1 MKYMC
6 REFPDEFVVE
16 ANSVEEAEEILDCM
30 GCYMQDEEDGT
41 IPCDGPVPVE
51 RGMSKKMCEIYHK
64 NSDEVPDR
72 EEIRPVIKA
81 APDMLEALEKVIAI
95 TENLPVCP
103 FCNCALDHRPNCLS
117 HEIDAAIRKAK
128 GEE

>member
-51 RGMSKKMCEIYHK
+51 RGMSKKC
-64 NSDEVPDR
+64 VR
-72 EEIRPVIKA
+72 
-81 APDMLEALEKVIAI
+81 
-95 TENLPVCP
+95 
-103 FCNCALDHRPNCLS
+103 CATKTRLKCQIGKRLDPSSPPLLT
-117 HEIDAAIRKAK
+117 
-128 GEE
+128 

>member
-1 MKYMC
+1 MFLWKTRGFLISITLTGTEEISMKYMC

-51 RGMSKKMCEIYHK
+51 NCRWQ
-64 NSDEVPDR
+64 
-72 EEIRPVIKA
+72 
-81 APDMLEALEKVIAI
+81 KV
-95 TENLPVCP
+95 E
-103 FCNCALDHRPNCLS
+103 
-117 HEIDAAIRKAK
+117 
-128 GEE
+128 

>member
-51 RGMSKKMCEIYHK
+51 NCI
-64 NSDEVPDR
+64 R
-72 EEIRPVIKA
+72 EEV
-81 APDMLEALEKVIAI
+81 E
-95 TENLPVCP
+95 
-103 FCNCALDHRPNCLS
+103 
-117 HEIDAAIRKAK
+117 AAIRKAR
-128 GEE
+128 GEG